1 MTSQRYKL
9 GLGNGAYG
17 PGDIGVIIVVD
28 EGNVAGPTLA
38 DWQAEYMLAKCLTP
52 TSYYGYEVRYLA
64 LCPRYETDS
73 LNSIRST
80 GGVVAVGRI
89 LRDFVADKP
98 EQVADKPEQF
108 EANDVEYWA
117 MGVLT
122 ALDD

>member
-73 LNSIRST
+73 LSSIRST

-89 LRDFVADKP
+89 LRDL
-98 EQVADKPEQF
+98 VADKPEQF
-108 EANDVEYWA
+108 ETNDVEYWA

-122 ALDD
+122 TLDD

>member
-1 MTSQRYKL
+1 MSFIDIIIKTARIHERYKL

-17 PGDIGVIIVVD
+17 PGDIG
-28 EGNVAGPTLA
+28 
-38 DWQAEYMLAKCLTP
+38 
-52 TSYYGYEVRYLA
+52 
-64 LCPRYETDS
+64 
-73 LNSIRST
+73 NSIRST